1 MTDST
6 HDHDA
11 TDDTAKLVELTKD
24 SRFVM
29 LTTTDSEGHLVSR
42 PMSRQDVDLDADLW
56 FIATRDSRKVAH
68 IRANPTVGVTVTSQ
82 SSWVSISG
90 RAEIVDDVEKLKEYW
105 STFAEAWIPEGPE
118 DPNAILIHV
127 EAETAEFWDNPGGR
141 VSSIISLV
149 KSKVTGQPY
158 DGGDHGTVTD
168 L

>member
-1 MTDST
+1 MTDT
-6 HDHDA
+6 TPD
-11 TDDTAKLVELTKD
+11 TDTAKLVELTKD

-68 IRANPTVGVTVTSQ
+68 IRANPRVGVTVTSQ

-90 RAEIVDDVEKLKEYW
+90 TAEVVDDIDKLKEYW

-127 EAETAEFWDNPGGR
+127 DADTAEYWDSPGGR
-141 VSSIISLV
+141 VSSLISLV
-149 KSKVTGQPY
+149 KSKATGKLY
-158 DGGDHGTVTD
+158 DGGDHATVTD

>member
-1 MTDST
+1 MTDPT
-6 HDHDA
+6 NDTA
-11 TDDTAKLVELTKD
+11 TDTAKLVELTKD

-68 IRANPTVGVTVTSQ
+68 IRANPVVGVTVTSQ

-127 EAETAEFWDNPGGR
+127 DAETAEYWDSPGGR
-141 VSSIISLV
+141 VASLISLV
-149 KSKVTGQPY
+149 KSKATGQPY
-158 DGGDHGTVTD
+158 DGGDHATVTD

>member
-6 HDHDA
+6 NDTA
-11 TDDTAKLVELTKD
+11 TDTAKLVELTKD

-68 IRANPTVGVTVTSQ
+68 IRANPVVGVTVTSQ

-127 EAETAEFWDNPGGR
+127 DAETAEYWDSPGGR
-141 VSSIISLV
+141 VASLISLV
-149 KSKVTGQPY
+149 KSKATGQPY
-158 DGGDHGTVTD
+158 DGGDHATVTD

>member
-1 MTDST
+1 MTDT
-6 HDHDA
+6 TPD
-11 TDDTAKLVELTKD
+11 TDTATLVELTKD

-29 LTTTDSEGHLVSR
+29 LTTTDAEGHLVSR
-42 PMSRQDVDLDADLW
+42 PMTRQDVDLDADLW

-68 IRANPTVGVTVTSQ
+68 IRANPRVGVTVASQ

-90 RAEIVDDVEKLKEYW
+90 TAEVVDDLDRLKEYW

-127 EAETAEFWDNPGGR
+127 DAESAEYWDNPGGR

-149 KSKVTGQPY
+149 KSKATGKPY
-158 DGGDHGTVTD
+158 DGGDHATVTGI
-168 L
+168 